1 MKKILKIRFVKFER
15 AIATQVLE
23 QEGFFKATE
32 HIGGSTAHSFYK
44 ERIYLYSPKEYPF
57 EEYKYRVDVIGF
69 DNNAERDEYLEKVVR
84 WISAEQF
91 ATGRKLKIGEACLFS
106 DDGKDWHSGEYAG
119 KCARQLGK
127 LRFLALDGDVS
138 LTRWKYVKPL
148 YGALK
153 VDGDVY
159 TWEMEVAE

>member
-1 MKKILKIRFVKFER
+1 MKKLLKIRFVKFEK
-15 AIATQVLE
+15 ALAMQILQQVGKFKDGKRVKIGYTPVLAEDCLCLRGRESE
-23 QEGFFKATE
+23 QDNSLSCIDF
-32 HIGGSTAHSFYK
+32 STN
-44 ERIYLYSPKEYPF
+44 
-57 EEYKYRVDVIGF
+57 D
-69 DNNAERDEYLEKVVR
+69 ERDKYLEKVVR

>member
-1 MKKILKIRFVKFER
+1 MTKKLKIRFVKFEC
-15 AIATQVLE
+15 AFAMQILQQVGKFKDGKRVKIGYTPVLAEDCLCLRGRESE
-23 QEGFFKATE
+23 QDNSLSCIDF
-32 HIGGSTAHSFYK
+32 STN
-44 ERIYLYSPKEYPF
+44 
-57 EEYKYRVDVIGF
+57 D
-69 DNNAERDEYLEKVVR
+69 ERDKYLEKVVR